1 MRLTIRALTSL
12 NISSNRLTDEAA
24 KALAGVLKL
33 LVCDDGKLFQSKSV
47 LARSTCKHCG
57 KKKDVHAT
65 RGALTS
71 LNVSDNDLTGDGD
84 DMSGVEALAAA
95 IPECK

>member
-1 MRLTIRALTSL
+1 MADAIKNNGALTSL
-12 NISSNRLTDEAA
+12 NISSNRLTDAGA

-57 KKKDVHAT
+57 KKKDAHAT
-65 RGALTS
+65 ICALTS
-71 LNVSDNDLTGDGD
+71 VDASDNELTGKGKK
-84 DMSGVEALAAA
+84 ALQQAAGSR
-95 IPECK
+95 